1 MGMPDPSRPGG
12 IVKRQRPRS
21 LAPFRIAGSR
31 GVPLAIVPPRRREA
45 TRHTHA
51 AAGTDYFDYRKR

>member
-21 LAPFRIAGSR
+21 LAPFRIAGRR
-31 GVPLAIVPPRRREA
+31 GVPLAN
-45 TRHTHA
+45 A
-51 AAGTDYFDYRKR
+51 AADTDHVDYCKR